1 MRKTVLILLAL
12 LLLAGCS
19 TKKYKYDQPETPS
32 CDMSGYDLQTDVF
45 HQLTL
50 QQLYDAIDAKKTMIV
65 LLSHITCPWCQA
77 LVPVVDEVAKGREL
91 GIYYIDAD
99 REFLNDERLLKM
111 CQEIENKTAID
122 EEGNP
127 CLYLPSILYIRKG
140 ILIDI
145 HVGTVSGHD
154 ASAM

>member
-1 MRKTVLILLAL
+1 
-12 LLLAGCS
+12 
-19 TKKYKYDQPETPS
+19 
-32 CDMSGYDLQTDVF
+32 MSGYDLETAVF
-45 HQLTL
+45 HELTL
-50 QQLYDAIDAKKTMIV
+50 QQLYEAIDAKKTVIV

-77 LVPVVDEVAKGREL
+77 LVPVVDEVARGREL

-111 CQEIENKTAID
+111 CQEIENKTAVD

-127 CLYLPSILYIRKG
+127 CLYLPSILYIRQG
-140 ILIDI
+140 MLIDI

-154 ASAM
+154 ASAMGLSEKQRARLVYNLEKEIDALLGAEK